1 MHDLIFGSYIGR
13 CLATIH
19 MSRIARPRQR
29 TPTET
34 AVVEESEPV
43 PELAALGLEEKT
55 STAQTRSTRV
65 VFDVDATAAELR
77 SGKEVPIPNAAAVFP
92 IEDGQTRAKGL
103 VTGAKVHAIYQ
114 DAPSSVR
121 FDLNIHNTADER
133 PAVENSLGRLHTP
146 QKTDLGMSLT
156 SAEGAFTTMLNIT
169 PFEKHRFVEGASIY
183 DVKGMADS
191 AMLKKYGS
199 YNADNLDEGVIRFE
213 NEGYCL
219 AEKDHVV
226 LNVIRNNW
234 ESLGINLD
242 DEHLFNGKY
251 VQVPAPIFDK
261 VAHDLKQQVLSKMP
275 FTNLNDL
282 AGKFTAVGNIPEH
295 EDGPSGKYKIVVELG
310 LQYQVM

>member
-1 MHDLIFGSYIGR
+1 
-13 CLATIH
+13 
-19 MSRIARPRQR
+19 MSRIARPDRPR
-29 TPTET
+29 TSP
-34 AVVEESEPV
+34 EPV
-43 PELAALGLEEKT
+43 AEETKLPIELDTLSLQENT
-55 STAQTRSTRV
+55 SASQTRSTRV
-65 VFDVDATAAELR
+65 VFDVDATAAELAA
-77 SGKEVPIPNAAAVFP
+77 GKIVPIPNAAAVFP

-114 DAPSSVR
+114 DAPTSVR

-146 QKTDLGMSLT
+146 KKTDLGMSLT

-191 AMLKKYGS
+191 ALLKKYGS
-199 YNADNLDEGVIRFE
+199 YNADNLNEGVIRFE

-242 DEHLFNGKY
+242 DEHLFNGKF
-251 VQVPAPIFDK
+251 VQVPTPIFDK

-275 FTNLNDL
+275 FTNLNSL
-282 AGKFTAVGNIPEH
+282 AGKFTAVGNMPAH

-310 LQYQVM
+310 IQYQVM